1 MIHAVQARASGPS
14 TGTRQIIVT
23 AAPPGRFN
31 LAPKRVL
38 LMLLLR
44 AAETAETAEEP
55 FELEPEPATSHQPEP
70 VEA

>member
-1 MIHAVQARASGPS
+1 MSDAVQARASGPS

-44 AAETAETAEEP
+44 AAETAEEP

>member
-1 MIHAVQARASGPS
+1 MSHAVQARASGPS

-44 AAETAETAEEP
+44 AAETAEEP

>member
-1 MIHAVQARASGPS
+1 MSDAVQARASGPS
-14 TGTRQIIVT
+14 TGTRQMIVT

-44 AAETAETAEEP
+44 AAETAEEP